1 MSGAEYLLASR
12 LKLKI
17 DFEDPLRILRGEPVR
32 TIYTARKNGQTYK
45 LILDNDTLIQMWKFP
60 THLQAKDQ
68 FLSKKRAHSGKGW
81 QGTIKFAG
89 GSEEKIELPEEK
101 EVTGITSS
109 RKEKKKR
116 QRYVRILGRKILLN

>member
-1 MSGAEYLLASR
+1 MTGAEYLLAGK

-60 THLQAKDQ
+60 THLQAKNQ
-68 FLSKKRAHSGKGW
+68 FLSKKRAHRRKGW
-81 QGTIKFAG
+81 QGTTRFADG
-89 GSEEKIELPEEK
+89 PEEKIEVPEEK
-101 EVTGITSS
+101 EVKGITSP
-109 RKEKKKR
+109 RQEKKNR
-116 QRYVRILGRKILLN
+116 QRYVKILGRKILLN